1 MKLRDITS
9 IIAERADRA
18 FDVPFQKE
26 LEKMVHYWRA
36 EMIRRALN
44 KRPFDRKFFLQSI
57 TTEMVSAEDECEE
70 LNCKVSK
77 TKLVTP
83 TPIRANGIL
92 FDYVGAE
99 DRSNSFGYLTSAMA
113 HTVTDNPYT
122 KKNARYMYR
131 NGYVYVTN
139 FRDLGSITIEG
150 IFEDPTD
157 LARFKCG
164 SEQCYDKDSEY
175 PMPYD
180 ITQMVVNSIL
190 TNELRLVGQDEK
202 EINVKE

>member
-1 MKLRDITS
+1 MKLREITS

-18 FDVPFQKE
+18 FDVPFQRE

-44 KRPFDRKFFLQSI
+44 KNPHDRKHYLQSI
-57 TTEMVSAEDECEE
+57 SIEIDPTDECEDLDPE
-70 LNCKVSK
+70 MSK
-77 TKLVTP
+77 SKLTIP

-99 DRSNSFGYLTSAMA
+99 DRSNSFGYLTSSML
-113 HTVTDNPYT
+113 HINEYNKYT
-122 KKNARYMYR
+122 KKNSRYMYR
-131 NGYVYVTN
+131 NNYIYVTN
-139 FRDLGSITIEG
+139 AADMGSITVEA
-150 IFEDPTD
+150 IFQDPTD

-164 SEQCYDKDSEY
+164 GEVCYDRNSEY

-190 TNELRLVGQDEK
+190 TNELRLAGQEEK